1 MSGRY
6 LFREATGRPEDR
18 GASPPRDRRETGP
31 GGMII
36 GRATFDLRFE
46 AATEVVGGM
55 KLKVWM
61 STPDAQDMDVFVA
74 VQKLDAYGDVTG

>member
-18 GASPPRDRRETGP
+18 GASPPRYRRETGP

-36 GRATFDLRFE
+36 ERDVP
-46 AATEVVGGM
+46 VVVRGG
-55 KLKVWM
+55 V
-61 STPDAQDMDVFVA
+61 TIYADVFRPA
-74 VQKLDAYGDVTG
+74 DGRPAPR